1 MKKRYLY
8 LLLAIAITGC
18 LLLPYSMR
26 DMGSDDPACYALT
39 DQNGGRHESYYPPV
53 PAADSSSTWAYQ
65 TDAGWG
71 FVFSPA
77 TFEVDRNCLRHRGVQ
92 VNPIPTEV
100 DTP

>member
-1 MKKRYLY
+1 MKLY
-8 LLLAIAITGC
+8 GFLIPLAVALALSLLIFFFAAAG
-18 LLLPYSMR
+18 PS
-26 DMGSDDPACYALT
+26 DPACYALT
-39 DQNGGRHESYYPPV
+39 DSNGERHESYYPPV
-53 PAADSSSTWAYQ
+53 PAADSGSTWAYQ